1 MYKHRLRLTQF
12 EGESPP
18 TFKRGRSHSV
28 QRTMGLLLRGRIQL
42 GMGLPKIVDSLT
54 VTDSYR
60 KEAKRRGDS
69 KHGDADMGRDEDEQ
83 AHDANVGMLGE
94 VVFEEMIRQTDD
106 LSVTPASTPQ
116 FDYKLNGQKVEVKT
130 RKTWDYSNPDLLV
143 RTKFDLAARYY
154 VQIDMHTQDNQSAK
168 PDLSNVVEAEL
179 VGFVKA
185 NEVETYGEHFSP
197 PNKSTPTLMV
207 PRQYL
212 HPMHELHAMTA

>member
-1 MYKHRLRLTQF
+1 
-12 EGESPP
+12 
-18 TFKRGRSHSV
+18 
-28 QRTMGLLLRGRIQL
+28 
-42 GMGLPKIVDSLT
+42 
-54 VTDSYR
+54 
-60 KEAKRRGDS
+60 
-69 KHGDADMGRDEDEQ
+69 
-83 AHDANVGMLGE
+83 
-94 VVFEEMIRQTDD
+94 MIRQTDD
-106 LSVTPASTPQ
+106 LSVTPASKPQ

-154 VQIDMHTQDNQSAK
+154 VQIDMHTRNNQSAE

-185 NEVETYGEHFSP
+185 DEVETHGEHFSP
-197 PNKSTPTLMV
+197 PNKNTPTLMV